1 MRATLRT
8 FFVGWLS
15 AALILIGF
23 PAHAG
28 MIGTERV
35 VSADARASNLATVQQ
50 FIARDE
56 VRSQMEGMGVDPA
69 MAAERVGALSD
80 AELQQM
86 AFNIESQPAGAG
98 ALAVVGVVFIIL
110 LILELVGVI
119 NVFQSF

>member
-1 MRATLRT
+1 MHATLRT
-8 FFVGWLS
+8 LFVGWLS

-28 MIGTERV
+28 MIGTE
-35 VSADARASNLATVQQ
+35 SALSVDARASHLATVEQ
-50 FIARDE
+50 FMARDE
-56 VRSQMEGMGVDPA
+56 VRAQLEGFGVEPA
-69 MAAERVGALSD
+69 MAAERVANLSD

-98 ALAVVGVVFIIL
+98 ALAVIGIVFVVL

>member
-8 FFVGWLS
+8 LMVGWLS
-15 AALILIGF
+15 AALMLIGF
-23 PAHAG
+23 PAQAA
-28 MIGTERV
+28 MIGTESV

-69 MAAERVGALSD
+69 LAAERVASLSD
-80 AELQQM
+80 TELQQM

-98 ALAVVGVVFIIL
+98 ALAVIGVVFIIL